1 MKLSKTLL
9 ALLGFSSL
17 AVAAP
22 APAPENSEKLEARA
36 PVSVQLASGTIVG
49 SSLGGIDTFNGIP
62 YADPPVG
69 NLRLSPPQKLSKNLG
84 TWTAPLLAPSCPQ
97 QFVSSGSQNILM
109 QLLGSF
115 LQLPFL
121 QPITGQE
128 DCLNISVQRPKG
140 TKAGDKLPVAF
151 WIYGG
156 GFQLGSTV
164 TYDGSSLLSTA
175 IYQGQPFIY
184 VAVNYRVAGFGFL
197 PGAEVLKNGAA
208 NLGLLDQRMGLQW
221 VADNIA
227 AFGGDPDKVT
237 IWGESAGAISVFDQ
251 MLLYGGNATYNGKP
265 LFRGAIMNS
274 GTAVPAEPIDSPKAQ
289 AVYDNV
295 VSKAGCSGS
304 ADTLACLRQAPYGT
318 FLNAVNSAPT
328 IFSYNSVA
336 LSYLP
341 RPDGVVLPDSPDV
354 LFEQGKYYP
363 VPMIVGDQED
373 EGTLFSLFQ
382 TDVTSTSSLVNWLSD
397 YMFFNAT
404 KAQLTQ
410 LVETYDAAI
419 SSGSPFRTGIFN
431 ELYPGFKRTSALLG
445 DLVFTLTRRM
455 ELAAAA
461 KVNPGVPI
469 WSYLSSYDYGTPFL
483 GTFHAS
489 DILQVFYG
497 LLPNNAMH
505 STRTYFFNF
514 IQNLDPNVGVQ
525 GFSNWPKWADNQQ
538 LMWFQSAD
546 SNSLLADDF
555 RDDSYQWIVQNKNV
569 LKV

>member
-1 MKLSKTLL
+1 MKFANALP
-9 ALLGFSSL
+9 ALLGLSSL

-22 APAPENSEKLEARA
+22 TPEKLENLETRA
-36 PVSVQLASGTIVG
+36 TVSVQLASGTIVG

-69 NLRLSPPQKLSKNLG
+69 NLRLAPPQKLSKKLG
-84 TWTAPLLAPSCPQ
+84 TWTAPLLAPACPQ
-97 QFVSSGSQNILM
+97 MFVSTSSQNILV

-121 QPITGQE
+121 QAITGQE

-140 TKAGDKLPVAF
+140 TKAGAKLPVAF

-156 GFQLGSTV
+156 GFQLGATV

-175 IYQGQPFIY
+175 VAQGQPFIY

-197 PGAEVLKNGAA
+197 PGAEILRNGSA

-237 IWGESAGAISVFDQ
+237 IWGESAGAMSVFDQ

-289 AVYDNV
+289 AVYNNV
-295 VSKAGCSGS
+295 VSKAGCSRAS
-304 ADTLACLRQAPYGT
+304 DTLACLRQAPYNT
-318 FLNAVNSAPT
+318 FLNAVNSAPS
-328 IFSYNSVA
+328 IFSYSSVA

-341 RPDGVVLPDSPDV
+341 RPDGVVLQDSPDV
-354 LFEQGKYYP
+354 LFEQGKYHA

-382 TDVTSTSSLVNWLSD
+382 TNVTSTASLVNWLSQ

-410 LVETYDAAI
+410 LVNTYDTAL
-419 SSGSPFRTGIFN
+419 SSGSPFRTSIFN
-431 ELYPGFKRTSALLG
+431 ELYPGFKRTAALLG

-455 ELAAAA
+455 ELTVAAQL
-461 KVNPGVPI
+461 NPGVPI

-497 LLPNNAMH
+497 LLPDHAMQ
-505 STRTYFFNF
+505 SARTYFFNF
-514 IQNLDPNVGVQ
+514 IYNLDPNVGVRGYDAWPQWTQ
-525 GFSNWPKWADNQQ
+525 GQQ
-538 LMWFQSAD
+538 LMWFESAD

-555 RDDSYQWIVQNKNV
+555 RDDSYQWIVQNKDV
-569 LKV
+569 LRV

>member
-1 MKLSKTLL
+1 MADSLWAGL
-9 ALLGFSSL
+9 AIPRNEVCGMIT
-17 AVAAP
+17 
-22 APAPENSEKLEARA
+22 
-36 PVSVQLASGTIVG
+36 VQIASGTIVG
-49 SSLGGIDTFNGIP
+49 NSLAGIDTFNGIP
-62 YADPPVG
+62 FADPPTG
-69 NLRLSPPQKLSKNLG
+69 NLRLAPPQKLSKNLG
-84 TWTAPLLAPSCPQ
+84 TFTTPLLPPACPQ
-97 QFVSSGSQNILM
+97 MFISTGSSSLIM
-109 QLLGSF
+109 QLLSSF
-115 LQLPFL
+115 LQFPFL

-156 GFQLGSTV
+156 GFQLGATV
-164 TYDGSSLLSTA
+164 TYDGSSLLTSA
-175 IYQGQPFIY
+175 VAQGQPFIY

-197 PGAEVLKNGAA
+197 PGAEVLRNGSA

-237 IWGESAGAISVFDQ
+237 IWGESAGAMSVFDQ
-251 MLLYGGNATYNGKP
+251 MLLYGGNATYNNKP

-274 GTAVPAEPIDSPKAQ
+274 GTAAPAERIDSPKAQ
-289 AVYDNV
+289 AVYNNV

-304 ADTLACLRQAPYGT
+304 ADTLACLRKLPYNT
-318 FLNAVNSAPT
+318 FLNAVNSVPS
-328 IFSYNSVA
+328 IFSYSSLG

-341 RPDGVVLPDSPDV
+341 RPDGVVLQDSPEV
-354 LFEQGKYYP
+354 LWEQGKYYA

-373 EGTLFSLFQ
+373 EGTLFSIFQ
-382 TDVTSTSSLVNWLSD
+382 TDVTSTSSLVNWLSQ

-404 KAQLTQ
+404 KTQLTQ
-410 LVETYDAAI
+410 LVNTYDTAI
-419 SSGSPFRTGIFN
+419 SSGSPFRTSIFN
-431 ELYPGFKRTSALLG
+431 DLYPGFKRTAALLG

-455 ELAAAA
+455 ELTVASQ
-461 KVNPGVPI
+461 VNPNVPI

-497 LLPNNAMH
+497 LLPNNAMR

-514 IQNLDPNVGVQ
+514 FYNLDPNVGVK
-525 GFSNWPKWADNQQ
+525 GYSKWPKWTDNHQ
-538 LMWFQSAD
+538 LMWFETAD

-555 RDDSYQWIVQNKNV
+555 RDDSYQWIVKNKAV
-569 LKV
+569 LRV